1 MLKIKDVSKSYG
13 SNRVV
18 NNISLDIK
26 KGKLTSFVGP
36 NGAGKSTLLSIIER
50 RNLFRWQGY

>member
-36 NGAGKSTLLSIIER
+36 MVRVKV
-50 RNLFRWQGY
+50 LFYQ